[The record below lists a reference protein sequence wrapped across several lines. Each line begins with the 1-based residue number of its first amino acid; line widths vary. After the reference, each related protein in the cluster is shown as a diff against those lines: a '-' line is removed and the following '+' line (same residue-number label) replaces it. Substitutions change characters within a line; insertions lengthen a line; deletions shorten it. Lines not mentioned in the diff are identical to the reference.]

1 MDRLISSRQ
10 LVLEEDI
17 IEVRA
22 FIDLF
27 MIAPQTVVDK
37 AKFCCMQLGAGCAIS
52 LPAAPAIG
60 LNRILGLATLDDVE
74 KAYEWMTKKTGRRYL
89 QMNTDVVP
97 LQVLDWIRTR
107 GLFPEGNG
115 WAKAATSSSSRSAR
129 PRWRSHHPRGKYR
142 RSRNFRFDDVCR
154 I

>member
-27 MIAPQTVVDK
+27 MIAPQTVVDE

-74 KAYEWMTKKTGRRYL
+74 KAYDFFRKNNFFDRTGKISRKKLNALLDALVGLGDLQAAGNLAGCQGRHFHGRY
-89 QMNTDVVP
+89 
-97 LQVLDWIRTR
+97 
-107 GLFPEGNG
+107 
-115 WAKAATSSSSRSAR
+115 AR
-129 PRWRSHHPRGKYR
+129 D
-142 RSRNFRFDDVCR
+142 N
-154 I
+154 